1 MSKFDAQFAGRL
13 DGQTVLVT
21 GTTKGGI
28 GHETAQGAGN
38 SGATVLVH
46 ARHADH
52 ARRAVDLLVSNGNGK
67 GQYLAVAG
75 DLGSLAGVRE
85 LVKAVHQASPKG
97 LNGLVNNAGAA
108 FATKALSPDGYERTI
123 AINHIAVA
131 ALTEGLLDL
140 LRKGADDF
148 AAPSRVVNMTA
159 LIESRG
165 NPIADWSY
173 PGKYSQMHAYADAK
187 LLALMYTYAM
197 ARRHQG
203 DGLTFN
209 AVSPGTVNSG
219 FGGRPAARQ
228 DHPGADEAVRRTAG
242 EGLARLCPAAGR
254 SRPRHRHRRLLKAR
268 PSSKSHPRSLVTMT
282 LRTGCTSRPNANCAS
297 TTRRPS
303 RLSPAQP
310 VRHRSCLH

>member
-38 SGATVLVH
+38 SGAIVLVH
-46 ARHADH
+46 ARRADQ

-67 GQYLAVAG
+67 GRYLAVAG

-85 LVKAVHQASPKG
+85 LVEAVHQASPKG
-97 LNGLVNNAGAA
+97 LNGLVNN
-108 FATKALSPDGYERTI
+108 
-123 AINHIAVA
+123 AVA

-148 AAPSRVVNMTA
+148 ASPSRVVNMTA

-165 NPIADWSY
+165 NPITDWSY

-187 LLALMYTYAM
+187 LLALMYT
-197 ARRHQG
+197 
-203 DGLTFN
+203 
-209 AVSPGTVNSG
+209 
-219 FGGRPAARQ
+219 
-228 DHPGADEAVRRTAG
+228 
-242 EGLARLCPAAGR
+242 
-254 SRPRHRHRRLLKAR
+254 
-268 PSSKSHPRSLVTMT
+268 
-282 LRTGCTSRPNANCAS
+282 
-297 TTRRPS
+297 
-303 RLSPAQP
+303 
-310 VRHRSCLH
+310 

>member
-21 GTTKGGI
+21 GTKGGI

-46 ARHADH
+46 ARRADQ
-52 ARRAVDLLVSNGNGK
+52 ARRAADLLAGNGNGNGK
-67 GQYLAVAG
+67 GRYLAVAG

-85 LVKAVHQASPKG
+85 LVEAVRQASPKG

-123 AINHIAVA
+123 AINHIAAA

-148 AAPSRVVNMTA
+148 AVPSRVVNMTA

-165 NPIADWSY
+165 NPITDWSY
-173 PGKYSQMHAYADAK
+173 PGKYKQIQAYADAK
-187 LLALMYTYAM
+187 LLALMYTYAQ
-197 ARRHQG
+197 ARRHEG

-209 AVSPGTVNSG
+209 AVSPGAVKTTLGSKA
-219 FGGRPAARQ
+219 GGPFKIIEALTNPFVGPPEKGSRGCVRLL
-228 DHPGADEAVRRTAG
+228 ADPELATATG
-242 EGLARLCPAAGR
+242 GYYSSAKLKKSSKR
-254 SRPRHRHRRLLKAR
+254 SRDHDAQDRVYEQTQRE
-268 PSSKSHPRSLVTMT
+268 
-282 LRTGCTSRPNANCAS
+282 LRIRN
-297 TTRRPS
+297 
-303 RLSPAQP
+303 
-310 VRHRSCLH
+310 